1 MQAVYRVEG
10 QRVDTGPDAAGPW
23 HPAMQH
29 GAAPAALLAWLAE
42 RSETSVPMRLARLTL
57 DLLRPVPIAALEI
70 RSEIVRQGRK
80 ILLVAMSLSA
90 RNVEV
95 VRASALKVLVAD
107 PLLPENLYESR
118 LDVPGPDCCREL
130 NADERIKSPFLAG
143 VSARIA
149 VERRR
154 RSGPG
159 AIWFRANQPIIE
171 GELIGPAMRAAIA
184 ADFCN
189 GVSSV
194 LDPKEWSFINGD
206 VTLNLARL
214 PVGEWILVNA
224 ETAPGRDGVGVA
236 SARLADATGY
246 FGRAAQSLIVERR

>member
-23 HPAMQH
+23 NPAMQH

-42 RSETSVPMRLARLTL
+42 RCETTVPMRLARLTL

-90 RNVEV
+90 RNVEG

-107 PLLPENLYESR
+107 PLLPENLHESR

-149 VERRR
+149 VERQR
-154 RSGPG
+154 RSGPAG
-159 AIWFRANQPIIE
+159 IWFRAKQTIIE
-171 GELIGPAMRAAIA
+171 GALIGPATRAA
-184 ADFCN
+184 
-189 GVSSV
+189 V
-194 LDPKEWSFINGD
+194 
-206 VTLNLARL
+206 
-214 PVGEWILVNA
+214 
-224 ETAPGRDGVGVA
+224 
-236 SARLADATGY
+236 SARFCQRVLTEAGPTR
-246 FGRAAQSLIVERR
+246 GRVRH